1 MPNTKPKTKANNEPY
16 RKVKITMWD
25 DPKFRALSALPPSGQ
40 SLFIYLLTS
49 PFTGIIPGLFKAGRA
64 AISEELGWEVEA
76 FDLALG
82 EALALGMVKADMQAR
97 VFWLPNAAKH
107 NPPASLNVV
116 KSWVRAFELL
126 PDCPLKWEARE
137 SLKAVC
143 YGVSNT
149 MGDAFDKALPLPKDM
164 PSPLPSGIQIA
175 VNSKQILKDQ
185 NLLRGAEKISPP
197 PPEENRESCGLN
209 LHDGTR
215 PAHAGPER
223 RPLSAGVPEMPRPD
237 DPEFIRLPLNDGSE
251 FTVGESLVSE
261 FESLYPAVDVR
272 QALRNQRGW
281 LLSDRRRLKT
291 ARGIKKFITG
301 WLAKDQDRGGNRGRD
316 SPSRIQDLPPPDNVI
331 PPGFRG

>member
-1 MPNTKPKTKANNEPY
+1 MA
-16 RKVKITMWD
+16 
-25 DPKFRALSALPPSGQ
+25 ALPYMQLYIADYLADTMHLSTEEHGA
-40 SLFIYLLTS
+40 YLLLMFNYWQT
-49 PFTGIIPGLFKAGRA
+49 GRA
-64 AISEELGWEVEA
+64 IPKNR
-76 FDLALG
+76 LA
-82 EALALGMVKADMQAR
+82 KIAR
-97 VFWLPNAAKH
+97 VSSERWGA
-107 NPPASLNVV
+107 V
-116 KSWVRAFELL
+116 E
-126 PDCPLKWEARE
+126 E
-137 SLKAVC
+137 SLKEFFTDNGTEWVHKRIEDDLAAVRETLAKRSAA
-143 YGVSNT
+143 GKASVQSRRSRKETQSASESNT
-149 MGDAFDKALPLPKDM
+149 CSTGVGSVFEHDVNTQATNKDTD
-164 PSPLPSGIQIA
+164 
-175 VNSKQILKDQ
+175 LKDQ
-185 NLLRGAEKISPP
+185 NLLRGAEKISPTQP
-197 PPEENRESCGLN
+197 DENRGSCGLN

-251 FTVGESLVSE
+251 FTVSESLVSE

-316 SPSRIQDLPPPDNVI
+316 SPPGIQDLPPPDNVI